1 MLSAAITVTVTI
13 PISEQSADVGVIV
26 TVGTVVQLSVTL
38 ATTIAVV
45 SVALPEASKTTS
57 LGDATV
63 VIVGSIRSTT
73 VTVPVCTVVLPL
85 ASVAVTVTVFDPR
98 SLQPKLEG
106 LTETVTPLQLSL
118 TLLTTCEVVN
128 EALPL
133 ASNASVT
140 PEETS
145 ARVGLIT
152 SCTVTA
158 IVASLSLPLASVA
171 VTQTFVVPISLQL
184 NEVSL

>member
-1 MLSAAITVTVTI
+1 M
-13 PISEQSADVGVIV
+13 
-26 TVGTVVQLSVTL
+26 
-38 ATTIAVV
+38 
-45 SVALPEASKTTS
+45 
-57 LGDATV
+57 
-63 VIVGSIRSTT
+63 
-73 VTVPVCTVVLPL
+73 LPL

-118 TLLTTCEVVN
+118 TLLTICEVVN
-128 EALPL
+128 EVLPL
-133 ASNASVT
+133 ASNASVI

-145 ARVGLIT
+145 ARVGLVT

-171 VTQTFVVPISLQL
+171 VTTTFVVPISLQL